1 MASPIYLKS
10 SDSCK
15 FNAVLGNARTFA
27 VGKDNGLEFYRKIFG
42 LGPPTLQ
49 IPRRPCSP
57 CWFVKSPCKEQM
69 Q

>member
-15 FNAVLGNARTFA
+15 FNAELGNARTFA

-42 LGPPTLQ
+42 LGPPYSTNTTTPLLFLLV
-49 IPRRPCSP
+49 CK
-57 CWFVKSPCKEQM
+57 KSM
-69 Q
+69 